1 MDGRL
6 QPKSPSFC
14 PARSLPTGLYQITPI
29 KVCMKREQHPTDEG
43 LKKWHTRLALEL
55 NTSDRTFDRLYEI
68 LVDMKSSG
76 IEKDTAYEVLKSLL
90 QKYPKEPN
98 YDLILDLMDVV
109 TGYCS
114 PQDRIWE

>member
-1 MDGRL
+1 
-6 QPKSPSFC
+6 
-14 PARSLPTGLYQITPI
+14 
-29 KVCMKREQHPTDEG
+29 MKREQHPTDEG

-76 IEKDTAYEVLKSLL
+76 IEKDTAYEVLKSLREE
-90 QKYPKEPN
+90 YPKEPDE
-98 YDLILDLMDVV
+98 DLILELMDVV

-114 PQDRIWE
+114 PQNRIWE